1 MYFSTKDNMYMKRKT
16 VIVLVYPVPFFI
28 NMTYIY
34 YIIIKCIKPMML
46 PTDKAYLYC
55 KYKLSEVFY
64 NCVNFFLFFFIL
76 LHGKAKNVKVMN
88 IDYPNL
94 MNVPIQ
100 SV

>member
-1 MYFSTKDNMYMKRKT
+1 MYFSTKDIMYMKRKT

-55 KYKLSEVFY
+55 KYKLSKIFY
-64 NCVNFFLFFFIL
+64 NCDNLFCSM
-76 LHGKAKNVKVMN
+76 GKGRMSK
-88 IDYPNL
+88 
-94 MNVPIQ
+94 
-100 SV
+100 S